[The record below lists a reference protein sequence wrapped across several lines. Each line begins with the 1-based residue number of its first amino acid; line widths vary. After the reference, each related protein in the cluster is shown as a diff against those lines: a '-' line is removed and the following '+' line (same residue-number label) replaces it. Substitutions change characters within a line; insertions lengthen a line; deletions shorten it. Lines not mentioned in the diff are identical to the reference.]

1 MNTNTHQKRIMYYV
15 VLLSIISF
23 AAYYISSQFKGSP
36 IASVIIMS
44 SPALAAFIASAL
56 TGRSLKEIGWRVT
69 PIRWLGIGWILPIL
83 YAIPAYALVWITG
96 LGDVPSPTFLERAR
110 LTLNMPSSSDGLV
123 IVTAFFYITVINL
136 LPSLILSLGEEI
148 GWRGF
153 LVPEL
158 TQWIGFRNASL
169 FSGILWASWHLPG
182 FLAGEYGAIGTPK
195 AYQFACFTLMVITT
209 GIVMAWLRMKSG
221 SIIPVAIMH
230 ATHNGIIQVFLD
242 RITADTGITSYFTG
256 EFGIALIFFTLAMAL
271 YFWRKPITGEVRALA
286 FVGDGKDVS

>member
-1 MNTNTHQKRIMYYV
+1 MNTRTNQTRVMSYMI
-15 VLLSIISF
+15 LLLIFSV
-23 AAYYISSQFKGSP
+23 AAYYAASQFRESSV
-36 IASVIIMS
+36 ASLVIMS
-44 SPALAAFIASAL
+44 SPALAAFVASAL
-56 TGRSLKEIGWRVT
+56 TGRSLKEIGWHVT
-69 PIRWLGIGWILPIL
+69 PIRWLGIGWLLPIL
-83 YAIPAYALVWITG
+83 YAIPAYVLVWVTG
-96 LGDVPSPTFLERAR
+96 LGGVPSPTFLERAR
-110 LTLNMPSSSDGLV
+110 LTLNMPSSPDGLV
-123 IVTAFFYITVINL
+123 IMAAFFYITIINL

-182 FLAGEYGAIGTPK
+182 FLSEEYGASGTPK
-195 AYQFACFTLMVITT
+195 VYQFACFTLMVVTT
-209 GIVMAWLRMKSG
+209 GIVMAWLRLKSG

-271 YFWRKPITGEVRALA
+271 YFWHKPITGETVAWA
-286 FVGDGKDVS
+286 IVGDGKDIF